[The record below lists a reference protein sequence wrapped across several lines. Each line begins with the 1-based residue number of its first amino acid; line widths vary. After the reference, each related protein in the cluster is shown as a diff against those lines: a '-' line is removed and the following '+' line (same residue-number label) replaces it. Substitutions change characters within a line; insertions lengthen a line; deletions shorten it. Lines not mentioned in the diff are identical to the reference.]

1 MNIYLKGL
9 IESISRLQDASGFE
23 SLMIVDDIVRQYD
36 DHITTLKLVPTVKEL
51 QWYSNSMSAY
61 ASDNTLLK
69 CCITMQL
76 IVDSPKDCYTLTTS
90 FNASK
95 TVKKFYSIQEAKD
108 EAQSIYNE
116 YAKEFLK

>member
-1 MNIYLKGL
+1 MNLYLKGL

-23 SLMIVDDIVRQYD
+23 SVMIVDDIVRQYN
-36 DHITTLKLVPTVKEL
+36 DHITTLKLVPTIKKL
-51 QWYSNSMSAY
+51 QWSTKVYSSGTLAY
-61 ASDNTLLK
+61 ASENTLLK
-69 CCITMQL
+69 CCIENEL
-76 IVDSPKDCYTLTTS
+76 KNNYTLTTS

-95 TVKKFYSIQEAKD
+95 TVKTFSSIQEAKD